1 MTGTVFGK
9 ELFPKTLFL
18 DRSQGATVQRFDNP
32 RYKVILDL
40 FTMQLEKIWRPEEID
55 MTTDRTNFPLLTK
68 AEEHVVISNIKRQI
82 LLDSIMGRAPT
93 AVFNP
98 AVADPSLECVV
109 QTWSLFE
116 CLAEGTEVLTD
127 KGWIDIKDVTMETMV
142 AQYRST
148 NRGLYWT
155 LPEKIHVY
163 DKDEELIRFKSTDG
177 RFEQFVTKN
186 HRMPFI
192 SAPNAELIGFTLAD
206 DFTPSESVLLP
217 LTGAAVDD
225 EDFEDF
231 DMMDNI
237 KIYATILGYKLNT
250 SEGLPDELHFY
261 GKNKYAASLIGSVAQ
276 PNYIFDDRIEF
287 ELEGVMQDV
296 YYNRLT
302 DLFPLSSMTYMKG
315 YQLLGVLK
323 NMIEASGRDKLW
335 VERKDIADDIQT
347 LLFVSG
353 IHVVYKEEDGGYVLD
368 ISIDDT
374 VDGDKIEKTY
384 EQYKGKVYCLTV
396 PTGAFVVRYK
406 GIPSITGNCL
416 HSFSY
421 THIIQQSFV
430 NPKETLD
437 TVMDIQ
443 EIVQCKDSICKY
455 YDEAIQ
461 KVQDYYEGRCERID
475 AVRAIWLALHTANAL
490 ESIRFQVSFA
500 CSFIFGQMGK
510 LPGLA
515 RIIKLINRDENIHVA
530 ITNNLLSIL
539 PIDDLDFMVVSEE
552 ESVKKEVE
560 NIWRDAIMEEFEW
573 CKYLFKEGEIFA
585 FNQSILEEYL
595 RYLATARLKRY
606 NLPPLEELCGIPS
619 AFRNPIPWITAW
631 NGEEKEQVAPQEAE
645 KTDYERGIIDKSSA
659 DYGRVLNA
667 LIEYDNDNNNGDNK

>member
-1 MTGTVFGK
+1 MTGTVFGN

-55 MTTDRTNFPLLTK
+55 MTNDRINFPLLTK
-68 AEEHVVISNIKRQI
+68 AEEHIVISNIKRQI

-98 AVADPSLECVV
+98 AVADPSLECVI

-127 KGWIDIKDVTMETMV
+127 KGWLDIKDVTMETMV

-155 LPEKIHVY
+155 HPEKVHVY

-177 RFEQFVTKN
+177 SFEQFVTSA
-186 HRMPFI
+186 HRMPFFNEN
-192 SAPNAELIGFTLAD
+192 SFGFEEAEFFNPNEYIRI
-206 DFTPSESVLLP
+206 P
-217 LTGAAVDD
+217 LTGTS
-225 EDFEDF
+225 FEDEEFSDEF
-231 DMMDNI
+231 DAI
-237 KIYATILGYKLNT
+237 TLAKIYATTLGYYLKT
-250 SEGLPDELHFY
+250 QEGIPDEIHFY
-261 GKNKYAASLIGSVAQ
+261 GRNKYAANLLSNLAQ
-276 PNYIFDDRIEF
+276 PTYVLDDRIEF
-287 ELEGVMQDV
+287 ELEGAIEDI
-296 YYNRLT
+296 YHNRLT
-302 DLFPLSSMTYMKG
+302 DILPLSSMTYLKG
-315 YQLLGVLK
+315 YQLLGVIK
-323 NMIEASGRDKLW
+323 NMVEASGNENLW
-335 VERKDIADDIQT
+335 VERKEIIDDIQA
-347 LLFVSG
+347 LLFMAG
-353 IHVVYKEEDGGYVLD
+353 IHSTYKEEDGGYILLIRD
-368 ISIDDT
+368 EDSISGGI
-374 VDGDKIEKTY
+374 VEKTHEKY
-384 EQYKGKVYCLTV
+384 TGKVYCLTV
-396 PTGAFVVRYK
+396 PTGAFVVRYN
-406 GIPSITGNCL
+406 GIPSVTGNCL

-455 YDEAIQ
+455 YDDAIQ

-475 AVRAIWLALHTANAL
+475 AVRALWLALHTANAL

-539 PIDDLDFMVVSEE
+539 PVDDIDFLIVSEE
-552 ESVKKEVE
+552 EDVKRAVE
-560 NIWRDAIMEEFEW
+560 GIWRDAIMEELDW

-595 RYLATARLKRY
+595 RYLATSRLKKY
-606 NLPPLEELCGIPS
+606 GLPPLEELCNLPS
-619 AFRNPIPWITAW
+619 ATKNPIPWVTAW

-645 KTDYERGIIDKSSA
+645 KTDYERGIIDKSQTNYGEILSA
-659 DYGRVLNA
+659 LNKFSG
-667 LIEYDNDNNNGDNK
+667 EKSQ

>member
-1 MTGTVFGK
+1 MTGTVFGN

-55 MTTDRTNFPLLTK
+55 MTNDRTNFPLLTK
-68 AEEHVVISNIKRQI
+68 AEEHIVISNIKRQI

-98 AVADPSLECVV
+98 AVADPSLECVI

-116 CLAEGTEVLTD
+116 CLAEGTEILTD
-127 KGWIDIKDVTMETMV
+127 KGWLDIKDVTMETMV

-155 LPEKIHVY
+155 RPEKIHVY
-163 DKDEELIRFKSTDG
+163 DKNEELIRFKSVDG
-177 RFEQFVTKN
+177 NFEQFVTKA

-192 SAPNAELIGFTLAD
+192 TSNSFAFEEADNFEPHELI
-206 DFTPSESVLLP
+206 SLP
-217 LTGAAVDD
+217 LTGTA
-225 EDFEDF
+225 FEDEEFNGEF
-231 DMMDNI
+231 DAI
-237 KIYATILGYKLNT
+237 TAAKIYSTILGYHLKTDENI
-250 SEGLPDELHFY
+250 PDELHFY
-261 GKNKYAASLIGSVAQ
+261 GRNKYAAHLLSNLVQ
-276 PNYIFDDRIEF
+276 PNFVLDDRIEF
-287 ELEGVMQDV
+287 QLDGVIKDV
-296 YYNRLT
+296 YCNRLT
-302 DLFPLSSMTYMKG
+302 DVLPLSSMTYLKG
-315 YQLLGVLK
+315 YQLLGLIK
-323 NMIEASGRDKLW
+323 NMVEESGENNLW
-335 VERKDIADDIQT
+335 VERKEIVDDIQALLLMSGIHST
-347 LLFVSG
+347 FKEEEGGYLLFVTD
-353 IHVVYKEEDGGYVLD
+353 E
-368 ISIDDT
+368 DT
-374 VDGDKIEKTY
+374 VRGDLVEKTY
-384 EQYKGKVYCLTV
+384 EQYEGKVYCLTV
-396 PTGAFVVRYK
+396 PTGAFVIRYK
-406 GIPSITGNCL
+406 GIHSITGNCL
-416 HSFSY
+416 HSISY
-421 THIIQQSFV
+421 PHIIQQSFV

-455 YDEAIQ
+455 YDDAIQ

-475 AVRAIWLALHTANAL
+475 AVRALWLALHTANAL

-515 RIIKLINRDENIHVA
+515 RIIKMINRDENIHVA

-539 PIDDLDFMVVSEE
+539 PVDDIDFLMVSEE
-552 ESVKKEVE
+552 DEVKRAVE
-560 NIWRDAIMEEFEW
+560 GIWRDAIMEELEW

-595 RYLATARLKRY
+595 CYLATSRLKKY
-606 NLPPLEELCGIPS
+606 GLPPLEELCGIAS
-619 AFRNPIPWITAW
+619 VTKNPIPWVTAW

-645 KTDYERGIIDKSSA
+645 KTDYERGIIDRSQTNYGEILSAFNKYSTEKSQ
-659 DYGRVLNA
+659 
-667 LIEYDNDNNNGDNK
+667 

>member
-55 MTTDRTNFPLLTK
+55 MTNDRTNFPLLTK
-68 AEEHVVISNIKRQI
+68 AEEHIVISNIKRQI

-116 CLAEGTEVLTD
+116 CLAEGTEVLTTD
-127 KGWIDIKDVTMETMV
+127 GWIDIKDVTMETMV

-155 LPEKIHVY
+155 HPEKIHVY
-163 DKDEELIRFKSTDG
+163 DKNEELVRFKSTDG
-177 RFEQFVTKN
+177 NFEQFVTKN

-192 SAPNAELIGFTLAD
+192 TENSFGFEEADTFEPND
-206 DFTPSESVLLP
+206 KVSLP
-217 LTGAAVDD
+217 IVGTTFED
-225 EDFEDF
+225 EDFSDDF
-231 DMMDNI
+231 DAMTAA
-237 KIYATILGYKLNT
+237 KVYATVLGYYLKT
-250 SEGLPDELHFY
+250 SDGIPDELHFY
-261 GKNKYAASLIGSVAQ
+261 ERNKYAAGLLANVAK
-276 PNYIFDDRIEF
+276 PSFTFEDRIEF
-287 ELEGVMQDV
+287 QLDGDIKDV
-296 YYNRLT
+296 FCNRLT
-302 DLFPLSSMTYMKG
+302 DILPLSSMSYLKG
-315 YQLLGVLK
+315 YQLLGLIK
-323 NMIEASGRDKLW
+323 NMTEASGKDNLW
-335 VERKDIADDIQT
+335 IERKEIADDIQA
-347 LLFVSG
+347 LLFMSG
-353 IHVVYKEEDGGYVLD
+353 IYSRYAEEDGGYVLY
-368 ISIDDT
+368 ISHDDT
-374 VDGDKIEKTY
+374 VRGELVEKTY
-384 EQYKGKVYCLTV
+384 EQYEGKVYCLTV
-396 PTGAFVVRYK
+396 PTSAFVIRYK
-406 GIPSITGNCL
+406 GKPSITGNCL

-455 YDEAIQ
+455 YDQAIER
-461 KVQDYYEGRCERID
+461 VQDYYEGRCGRID

-530 ITNNLLSIL
+530 ITNNLISIL
-539 PIDDLDFMVVSEE
+539 PVDDIDFLLVSEE
-552 ESVKKEVE
+552 EEVKRAVE
-560 NIWRDAIMEEFEW
+560 GIWRDAIMEELDW

-595 RYLATARLKRY
+595 RYLATARLKKY
-606 NLPPLEELCGIPS
+606 GLPPLEELCGLPS
-619 AFRNPIPWITAW
+619 VTKNPIPWVTAW

-645 KTDYERGIIDKSSA
+645 KTDYERGIIDKSQTN
-659 DYGRVLNA
+659 YGEILTALNKFGT
-667 LIEYDNDNNNGDNK
+667 EKKQ

>member
-1 MTGTVFGK
+1 MTGTVFGN

-55 MTTDRTNFPLLTK
+55 MTNDRINFPLLTK
-68 AEEHVVISNIKRQI
+68 AEEHIVISNIKRQI

-98 AVADPSLECVV
+98 AVADPSLECVI

-155 LPEKIHVY
+155 RPEKIHVY
-163 DKDEELIRFKSTDG
+163 DKDEELIRFKAKNGTY
-177 RFEQFVTKN
+177 EQFVTKN
-186 HRMPFI
+186 HRMPFVKTGDH
-192 SAPNAELIGFTLAD
+192 SNFGFTEAAD
-206 DFTPSESVLLP
+206 FEPDASVELP
-217 LTGAAVDD
+217 LTGSVFD
-225 EDFEDF
+225 EDNFDF
-231 DMMDNI
+231 VFDTMTEA
-237 KIYATILGYKLNT
+237 KIIATVLGYKLKT
-250 SEGLPDELHFY
+250 DEGIPDELHFY
-261 GKNKYAASLIGSVAQ
+261 SRNKYAAAMLRKVAK
-276 PNYIFDDRIEF
+276 PSYTFDDRIEF
-287 ELEGVMQDV
+287 QLEGAIENV
-296 YYNRLT
+296 YHDRLT
-302 DLFPLSSMTYMKG
+302 DVLPLSSMNYYKG
-315 YQLLGVLK
+315 FQFQSLIMEMG
-323 NMIEASGRDKLW
+323 MASHDDPNYVW
-335 VERKDIADDIQT
+335 VERKEIADDIQS
-347 LLFVSG
+347 LLILAG
-353 IHVVYKEEDGGYVLD
+353 IHVMIEPSENGYLVKF
-368 ISIDDT
+368 T
-374 VDGDKIEKTY
+374 DGDVVRGDEIVKTY

-396 PTGAFVVRYK
+396 PTGAFVVRYN
-406 GIPSITGNCL
+406 GIPSVTGNCL

-443 EIVQCKDSICKY
+443 EIVQCKNSICKY

-461 KVQDYYEGRCERID
+461 KVQDYYEGRCQRID

-539 PIDDLDFMVVSEE
+539 PVDDIDFLIVSEE
-552 ESVKKEVE
+552 DEVKRAVE
-560 NIWRDAIMEEFEW
+560 GIWRDAIMEELDW

-595 RYLATARLKRY
+595 RYLATSRLKKY
-606 NLPPLEELCGIPS
+606 GLPPLEELCGLPS
-619 AFRNPIPWITAW
+619 ITKNPIPWVTAW

-645 KTDYERGIIDKSSA
+645 KTDYERGIIDKSQTNYGDILSA
-659 DYGRVLNA
+659 LNKYSM
-667 LIEYDNDNNNGDNK
+667 EKNQ

>member
-1 MTGTVFGK
+1 MTGTVFGN

-55 MTTDRTNFPLLTK
+55 MTNDRTNFPLLTK
-68 AEEHVVISNIKRQI
+68 AEEHIVISNIKRQI

-98 AVADPSLECVV
+98 AVADPSLECVI

-116 CLAEGTEVLTD
+116 CLAEGAEVLTD

-155 LPEKIHVY
+155 HPEKIHVY
-163 DKDEELIRFKSTDG
+163 DKNEELVRFKSANG
-177 RFEQFVTKN
+177 NFEQFVTKN
-186 HRMPFI
+186 HRMPFVTYD
-192 SAPNAELIGFTLAD
+192 SFGFEEAD
-206 DFTPSESVLLP
+206 KFEPHEMVGLP
-217 LTGAAVDD
+217 LTGTA
-225 EDFEDF
+225 FEDEEFSADF
-231 DMMDNI
+231 DAI
-237 KIYATILGYKLNT
+237 TAAKVYATVLGYHLKT
-250 SEGLPDELHFY
+250 DDGIPDELHFY
-261 GKNKYAASLIGSVAQ
+261 GKNKYAADLLSNLAKPSFV
-276 PNYIFDDRIEF
+276 FDDRIEF
-287 ELEGVMQDV
+287 QLDGAIKDV
-296 YYNRLT
+296 YHNRLT
-302 DLFPLSSMTYMKG
+302 DILPLSSMSYLKG
-315 YQLLGVLK
+315 YQLLGLIK
-323 NMIEASGRDKLW
+323 NMAEASGKDNLW
-335 VERKDIADDIQT
+335 IERKEIVDDIQA
-347 LLFVSG
+347 LLFMSG
-353 IHVVYKEEDGGYVLD
+353 IHSTYKEEDGGYVLY
-368 ISIDDT
+368 ISHDDT
-374 VDGDKIEKTY
+374 VRGDFVEKTY
-384 EQYKGKVYCLTV
+384 EQYEGKVYCLTV
-396 PTGAFVVRYK
+396 PTGAFVIRYK

-455 YDEAIQ
+455 YDDAIQ
-461 KVQDYYEGRCERID
+461 KVQDYYEGRCERIE
-475 AVRAIWLALHTANAL
+475 AVRALWLALHTANAL

-539 PIDDLDFMVVSEE
+539 PVDDIDFLMVSEE
-552 ESVKKEVE
+552 EDVKCAIEG
-560 NIWRDAIMEEFEW
+560 IWRDAIMEELDW

-585 FNQSILEEYL
+585 FNQAILEEYL

-606 NLPPLEELCGIPS
+606 NLPPLEELCGLQS
-619 AFRNPIPWITAW
+619 VTKNPIPWVTAW

-645 KTDYERGIIDKSSA
+645 KTDYERGIIDKSQTN
-659 DYGRVLNA
+659 YGEILVA
-667 LIEYDNDNNNGDNK
+667 FNKFNPEKNQ